1 MPLKHAI
8 AHRINSNSEGEV
20 ELTLR
25 EQELPLEGASE
36 TLLNKLKASFLARI
50 SREHGSF
57 NPEVPPSPLQQGLQA
72 LLDDGQDF
80 VAMSSELLQW
90 LKQQLAEHKVALYAH
105 LLLFVEQSFDH
116 HLFHLFV
123 AGQSESLTLN
133 EELAIVPSFAID
145 TGPSLFAIKV
155 DLAEWRQR
163 KDYAYLSL
171 LPPRGNQLLGE
182 LFSQLTGFSN
192 GLNKQEA
199 TLAFLEGVESY
210 ARQLPEERVD
220 EYRNQVVEYCM
231 EREQQDA
238 PVQLRALA
246 ESMAEIDADSFVRT
260 VAGKHSEEAPEL
272 RLDRRS
278 LRRYVKFAG
287 REKDLS
293 ISFNSYQ
300 LNKRVHYDAGSDT
313 LSINGLPSALRKQ
326 LQGHVE
332 EDDA

>member
-8 AHRINSNSEGEV
+8 AHRIKSNTDGKV

-36 TLLNKLKASFLARI
+36 TLLNKLKSSFLARI

-57 NPEVPPSPLQQGLQA
+57 NPEGAISPLQQGLEA
-72 LLDDGQDF
+72 FLGDKQDF
-80 VAMSSELLQW
+80 AAMSAGLLQW
-90 LKQQLAEHKVALYAH
+90 FKQQLGENKVALDAH
-105 LLLFVEQSFDH
+105 LLLFVEHSFDH

-123 AGQSESLTLN
+123 AGRSESLSLN
-133 EELAIVPSFAID
+133 EELAIIPSFGID

-155 DLAEWRQR
+155 DLAEWRER

-171 LPPRGNQLLGE
+171 LPPRGNQPLGE
-182 LFSQLTGFSN
+182 LFTQLTGFSN

-220 EYRNQVVEYCM
+220 DYRNRVVEYCM

-238 PVQLRALA
+238 PVQLRSLA
-246 ESMAEIDADSFVRT
+246 ESMEEIDVDSFVRA
-260 VAGKHSEEAPEL
+260 VAGDDSGDAPEI

-278 LRRYVKFAG
+278 LRRYVKFTG
-287 REKDLS
+287 REKDLA

-300 LNKRVHYDAGSDT
+300 LNKRVHYDAKSDT

-326 LQGHVE
+326 LQGYME
-332 EDDA
+332 GEKP